1 MNNRHEDDPVFEFFE
16 ICISCNFC
24 KLVFWRD
31 SGMKKSARMTQKV
44 SQRRQTTRPDVDE
57 EPFMSSWAWWQ
68 ASRMRSR
75 VHRPLEWARNG
86 AGSTAQDGT
95 RKCPRGLPD
104 WSSRDQRNHVWNFP
118 AIRHRSRWKQDVKF
132 CADTQIQ
139 SLLVVTETVQIQ
151 YHPSKVIKQ
160 EDVVRV
166 FDVTQGEL
174 LRGDDNRSTTQA
186 TKITDI
192 VKNRRFYAR
201 TIRNVTERLAAS
213 ETSIEHYFRVQGKSR
228 QRSKGEAKRRSF
240 FQAITLHVLQS
251 LYKVQLMSEWCQ
263 KSDYQQ
269 HQTLFLESKG
279 FYFYHDNLDVH
290 QLLMIEDAI
299 SL

>member
-1 MNNRHEDDPVFEFFE
+1 
-16 ICISCNFC
+16 
-24 KLVFWRD
+24 
-31 SGMKKSARMTQKV
+31 MK
-44 SQRRQTTRPDVDE
+44 
-57 EPFMSSWAWWQ
+57 
-68 ASRMRSR
+68 
-75 VHRPLEWARNG
+75 
-86 AGSTAQDGT
+86 
-95 RKCPRGLPD
+95 
-104 WSSRDQRNHVWNFP
+104 
-118 AIRHRSRWKQDVKF
+118 
-132 CADTQIQ
+132 
-139 SLLVVTETVQIQ
+139 IQ

-160 EDVVRV
+160 E
-166 FDVTQGEL
+166 DVTQGEL

-192 VKNRRFYAR
+192 VKNKRFYAR

-213 ETSIEHYFRVQGKSR
+213 ETSIEHDFRVQGKAR
-228 QRSKGEAKRRSF
+228 QRSKGEEAKRRSF

-251 LYKVQLMSEWCQ
+251 LHKDQLMSELCQ

-269 HQTLFLESKG
+269 QQTLFLESKE